1 MGIDK
6 ILSSLFSYIEHL
18 SCITHVIECLM
29 FKKSN
34 DIGRGSVMS

>member
-18 SCITHVIECLM
+18 SCITHVIEGLM

-34 DIGRGSVMS
+34 DMGREWVLS